1 MREINNFDE
10 TYTFCK
16 ALGSEIRISIIR
28 LLQEHHEMNLNEL
41 SELLG
46 VTNGAMTAHIKLLAE
61 ADIIEITHASGK
73 RGSQKKCSLKERKFL
88 INLANEKSMD
98 NVYCADIPIGTYCNY
113 SVYPTCGLATTHN
126 IIGEFDDPR
135 YFGAPERVNAGILWF
150 THGSIEYRI
159 PNYLKQSQK
168 LTELQ
173 FSFEISSEAPAT
185 CEEWPSDINFYI
197 NNIPL
202 GYWTSPGDFGAVK
215 GRYTPSWWAEYWNQY
230 GLLKVLSVNTK
241 GVFVDGAKIS
251 DVTIDQLDIDYRS
264 DIIFKFTVPGTET
277 HPGCGMTLFGTGFGN
292 YNQDIKLKASFTDR

>member
-1 MREINNFDE
+1 MI
-10 TYTFCK
+10 
-16 ALGSEIRISIIR
+16 
-28 LLQEHHEMNLNEL
+28 
-41 SELLG
+41 
-46 VTNGAMTAHIKLLAE
+46 V
-61 ADIIEITHASGK
+61 
-73 RGSQKKCSLKERKFL
+73 
-88 INLANEKSMD
+88 
-98 NVYCADIPIGTYCNY
+98 YCNY

-202 GYWTSPGDFGAVK
+202 GFWTSPGDFGAVK

-230 GLLKVLSVNTK
+230 GLLKVLSINTK

-277 HPGCGMTLFGTGFGN
+277 HPGSGMTLFGTGFGN